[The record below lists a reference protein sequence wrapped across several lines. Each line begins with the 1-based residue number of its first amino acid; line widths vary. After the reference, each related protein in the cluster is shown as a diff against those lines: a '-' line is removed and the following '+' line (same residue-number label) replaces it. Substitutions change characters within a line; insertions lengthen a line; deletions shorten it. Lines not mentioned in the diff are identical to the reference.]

1 MSTVPPTDG
10 IIFHLFR
17 GQQSDVLRDAV
28 LTVTDATECHRWLSR
43 VVKNVTI
50 DDNVICAV
58 DRTSEGQDA
67 CQGDS
72 GGPLMF
78 EAGGL
83 IGDDSYTLTPDRS
96 SRWILIGVVSFGCVC
111 H

>member
-1 MSTVPPTDG
+1 M
-10 IIFHLFR
+10 
-17 GQQSDVLRDAV
+17 
-28 LTVTDATECHRWLSR
+28 
-43 VVKNVTI
+43 TI

-111 H
+111 QYSTLVVLDKNGTLSRLIVPIR